1 MNTNEMNMDKRVE
14 RIVEFLD
21 SKKADELEAFN
32 LENIDYMAKRVIIA
46 GALSGKHATSLAENL
61 KKELRPQGEE
71 VLHIDESDDWVV
83 MDLGDILIHI
93 MTKDARQTYSIEDFL
108 TELTA
113 GKFAV
118 GQSVNYP
125 GLN

>member
-1 MNTNEMNMDKRVE
+1 MSINTMSMDDRVE
-14 RIVEFLD
+14 RIVTFLD

-32 LENIDYMAKRVIIA
+32 LETIDYLAKRVIIA
-46 GALSGKHATSLAENL
+46 GALSGKHAISLAENL
-61 KKELRPQGEE
+61 KKELKTEGEE
-71 VLHIDESDDWVV
+71 CLHIDESDDWVV

-108 TELTA
+108 SELSA
-113 GKFAV
+113 GKYAV

-125 GLN
+125 GFN